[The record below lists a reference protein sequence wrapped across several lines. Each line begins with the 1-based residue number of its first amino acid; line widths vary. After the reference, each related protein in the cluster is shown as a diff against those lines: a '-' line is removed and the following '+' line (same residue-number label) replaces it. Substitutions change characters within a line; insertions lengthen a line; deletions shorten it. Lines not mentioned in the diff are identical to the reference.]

1 MKNKI
6 IYRRECIV
14 VIQKNIRMFLD
25 KKRFK
30 HRIKGIVK
38 IKTLQSQIDAMGNIL
53 KQIKCDKEQSSA
65 QQSLNLLKQQMTHS
79 IAKIKVG
86 LLVFL
91 LDLSTWLIDFYELF
105 KSMDRISEKE
115 INQCYNDLFS
125 ACDRDL
131 KKLKAIIEQQKNK
144 DEQERLRKIQV
155 DNKFL
160 EYLALMIVIML

>member
-1 MKNKI
+1 
-6 IYRRECIV
+6 
-14 VIQKNIRMFLD
+14 
-25 KKRFK
+25 
-30 HRIKGIVK
+30 
-38 IKTLQSQIDAMGNIL
+38 
-53 KQIKCDKEQSSA
+53 
-65 QQSLNLLKQQMTHS
+65 
-79 IAKIKVG
+79 
-86 LLVFL
+86 
-91 LDLSTWLIDFYELF
+91 
-105 KSMDRISEKE
+105 MDRISEKE